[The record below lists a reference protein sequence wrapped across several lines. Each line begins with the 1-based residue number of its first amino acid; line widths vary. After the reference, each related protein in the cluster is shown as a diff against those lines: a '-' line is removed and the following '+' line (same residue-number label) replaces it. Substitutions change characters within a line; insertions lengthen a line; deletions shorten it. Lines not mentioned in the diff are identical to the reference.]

1 MSDLIRDSAHSE
13 SSMAEIRFGTD
24 GWRAIIADD
33 FTFANVRICA
43 QGAADYV
50 IAAGLAPRGFVVGYD
65 TRFGS
70 REFAE
75 AVAEV
80 TTANGIPTLLCDAP
94 APTPVISHSI
104 VSMNAGAGA
113 VITASH
119 NPARWNGFKFKPEY
133 GGSASDDIV
142 EELERYIA
150 NAKRLGEPRSMNL
163 REAERRGLFER
174 FDPSADYLNHIA
186 QFVDLDSIRNA
197 GLNVVVDS
205 MHGAGAGYF
214 RKLVSGG
221 STRLIEIRDEANPAF
236 PGMSQPE
243 PIAHNLRALMDA
255 LDDNTA
261 DIGLATDGDADRLGV
276 IDDEGDFISTTETFS
291 LLCMHLLDILGQS
304 GPLVKSIT
312 MSAMIDKLADLYDV
326 ESIETPVGFKHLG
339 PQMMATNALAA
350 GEESGGYAFRGN
362 IPERDGILSGLLM
375 LDMVVRTG
383 ENPADLR
390 TSLFE
395 KVGVHIYDRW
405 DIEFDA
411 SMRDAITRRVAS
423 SRPFDMAGRPVVG
436 IDDRDGMKFLL
447 EDGYWTL
454 IRFSGT
460 EPLLRIYAEGPSAA
474 DVAAML
480 GEARLLTG
488 V

>member
-1 MSDLIRDSAHSE
+1 MPRIK
-13 SSMAEIRFGTD
+13 FGTD
-24 GWRAIIADD
+24 GWRAIIAED
-33 FTFANVRICA
+33 FTFDNVRICA

-50 IAAGLAPRGFVVGYD
+50 IAANLAPRGFVIGYD
-65 TRFGS
+65 TRFAS
-70 REFAE
+70 KEFAE
-75 AVAEV
+75 TVAEV
-80 TTANGIPTLLCDAP
+80 ITANGIPTFLCDSP
-94 APTPVISHSI
+94 APTPVVSHSI

-133 GGSASDDIV
+133 GGSASGEIV
-142 EELERYIA
+142 EELERRIA
-150 NAKRLGEPRSMNL
+150 SVEQSGNARAMNL
-163 REAERRGLFER
+163 REAERRGLLER
-174 FDPSADYLNHIA
+174 FDPAPDYLNHIA

-197 GLNVVVDS
+197 GLNVVIDS

-214 RKLVSGG
+214 HSLIAGG
-221 STRLIEIRDEANPAF
+221 STRLIEIRSEINPAF
-236 PGMSQPE
+236 PGMAQPE
-243 PIAHNLRALMDA
+243 PIAHNLRPLVDA
-255 LDDNTA
+255 LEDNTA
-261 DIGLATDGDADRLGV
+261 DVGLATDGDADRLGV
-276 IDDEGDFISTTETFS
+276 IDDDANFISTTETFS
-291 LLCMHLLDILGQS
+291 LLCMHLLEVLGQS

-312 MSAMIDKLADLYDV
+312 MSAMIDKLADLSDV
-326 ESIETPVGFKHLG
+326 ETIETPVGFKHLG

-375 LDMVVRTG
+375 LDMVVKTG

-390 TSLFE
+390 SRLFE

-405 DIEFDA
+405 DVEFDPT
-411 SMRDAITRRVAS
+411 MRDAITRRVS
-423 SRPFDMAGRPVVG
+423 TSRPFDMAGRPVVG

-480 GEARLLTG
+480 GEARALAG

>member
-1 MSDLIRDSAHSE
+1 MPNIK
-13 SSMAEIRFGTD
+13 FGTD
-24 GWRAIIADD
+24 GWRAVIAED
-33 FTFANVRICA
+33 FTFDNVRICA

-50 IAAGLAPRGFVVGYD
+50 NAVGLSPRGFVVGYD

-75 AVAEV
+75 TVAEV
-80 TTANGIPTLLCDAP
+80 TTANGIPTFLCDRP
-94 APTPVISHSI
+94 APTPVVSHALVTMS
-104 VSMNAGAGA
+104 AGAGA

-133 GGSASDDIV
+133 GGSASGEIV
-142 EELERYIA
+142 EELERRIA
-150 NAKRLGEPRSMNL
+150 NVENSGNARSMNL

-174 FDPSADYLNHIA
+174 FDPAPDYLNHVA
-186 QFVDLDSIRNA
+186 QFVDLNSIRNA

-214 RKLVSGG
+214 DKLISGG
-221 STRLIEIRDEANPAF
+221 STRLVEIRGEVNPAF

-243 PIAHNLRALMDA
+243 PIAHNLRALVDA
-255 LDDNTA
+255 LEDNTA

-276 IDDEGDFISTTETFS
+276 VDDDGRFISATETFS
-291 LLCMHLLDILGQS
+291 LLCMHLLEGLGQS

-312 MSAMIDKLADLYDV
+312 MSAMIDKLAELHGV
-326 ESIETPVGFKHLG
+326 EAIETPVGFKHLG
-339 PQMMATNALAA
+339 PQMMAVNALAA
-350 GEESGGYAFRGN
+350 GEESGGYAFRGS

-375 LDMVVRTG
+375 LDMVVRSG
-383 ENPADLR
+383 ENPSDLR
-390 TSLFE
+390 ARLFE
-395 KVGVHIYDRW
+395 RVGVHIYDRW
-405 DIEFDA
+405 DIEFDP
-411 SMRDAITRRVAS
+411 SMRDSIMRRVGA
-423 SRPFDMAGRPVVG
+423 SRPFDMAGRAVVG
-436 IDDRDGMKFLL
+436 MDDRDGVKFQL

-480 GEARLLTG
+480 GEARALTG
-488 V
+488 GIGFYTQRRE

>member
-1 MSDLIRDSAHSE
+1 MPRIK
-13 SSMAEIRFGTD
+13 FGTD
-24 GWRAIIADD
+24 GWRAIIAED
-33 FTFANVRICA
+33 FTFENVRICA
-43 QGAADYV
+43 QGTADYV
-50 IAAGLAPRGFVVGYD
+50 NSTGLAPRGFVVGYD

-70 REFAE
+70 KEFAE

-80 TTANGIPTLLCDAP
+80 TTANGIPTFLCDRP

-104 VSMNAGAGA
+104 VTMSAGAGA
-113 VITASH
+113 IITASH

-133 GGSASDDIV
+133 GGSASGEIV
-142 EELERYIA
+142 EELERHIA
-150 NAKRLGEPRSMNL
+150 NVEETGSVRTMNL
-163 REAERRGLFER
+163 LEAERRGLFER
-174 FDPSADYLNHIA
+174 FDPEPDYLNHVA

-205 MHGAGAGYF
+205 MYGSGAGYF
-214 RKLVSGG
+214 DKLISGG
-221 STRLIEIRDEANPAF
+221 STRLVEIHSELNPAF
-236 PGMSQPE
+236 PGMAQPE
-243 PIAHNLRALMDA
+243 PIAHNLRDLVDA
-255 LDDNTA
+255 LEDNTA

-276 IDDEGDFISTTETFS
+276 VDDDGNFISTTETFS
-291 LLCMHLLDILGQS
+291 LLCMHLLEVLEQS

-312 MSAMIDKLADLYDV
+312 MSGMIDKLADLHDV
-326 ESIETPVGFKHLG
+326 EAIETPVGFKYLG

-375 LDMVVRTG
+375 LDMMVRTG

-390 TSLFE
+390 ARLFE

-405 DIEFDA
+405 DVEFDP
-411 SMRDAITRRVAS
+411 SMRDAITRRVS
-423 SRPFDMAGRPVVG
+423 TSRPFDMAGRPVVG
-436 IDDRDGMKFLL
+436 IDDRDGVKFLL

-460 EPLLRIYAEGPSAA
+460 EPLLRIYAEGPSTA

-480 GEARLLTG
+480 GEARALTG
-488 V
+488 I